1 MTRAFTAR
9 TLSPFVAFVAA
20 LALVAAALL
29 AGLLT
34 TAGSNHAG
42 AVWNK
47 TNQAGAVWNKTD
59 TQAGAVW
66 NKVGTSYGAV
76 WN

>member
-1 MTRAFTAR
+1 M
-9 TLSPFVAFVAA
+9 
-20 LALVAAALL
+20 
-29 AGLLT
+29 LT
-34 TAGSNHAG
+34 TAGHDRAG

-66 NKVGTSYGAV
+66 NKIGATSYGAV